1 MSHEV
6 SELSRRDV
14 AIAILVK
21 VAKTLNEV
29 IGSVNRALTGD
40 GLHDR
45 QEHLKADPLIW
56 KTNSIKKTFNNLLIT
71 LDINILG
78 TC

>member
-40 GLHDR
+40 GLHDG
-45 QEHLKADPLIW
+45 QEHLKADPLI
-56 KTNSIKKTFNNLLIT
+56 
-71 LDINILG
+71 
-78 TC
+78 